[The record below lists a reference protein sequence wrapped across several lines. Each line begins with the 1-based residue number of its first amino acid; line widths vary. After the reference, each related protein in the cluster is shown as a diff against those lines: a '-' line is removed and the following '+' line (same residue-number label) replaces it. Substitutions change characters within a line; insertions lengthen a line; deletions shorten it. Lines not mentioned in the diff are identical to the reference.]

1 VPTPAADGP
10 HRVPFTP
17 ADAEATIAFCAA
29 HGPFDA
35 ALLRRLL
42 LDLTSDPAGV
52 FVIRDGAST
61 ALVATVVD
69 RATNG
74 VDAANL
80 ETLGVRAPLTAD
92 AFARLVVEPAI
103 AFTRAGERSALSVGL
118 QASVMPA
125 SSAEGALRRAGFTH
139 AYDGYEMR
147 RPRHAPPLE
156 PIELLPDGWTWA
168 PLNELRADDAH
179 AALAEMF
186 RGAPS
191 FNSPPRAEFRAAV
204 ASGATNWRVL
214 LDGQRIAGLL
224 QIAFRDAPD
233 ERRRGEV
240 RIVGR
245 APAYRGRGLGPRL
258 LREGLRL
265 LELGGAGDVDLV
277 VEAENVRALAL
288 YRRFGFEPIA
298 QTPVFMLKV
307 R

>member
-1 VPTPAADGP
+1 
-10 HRVPFTP
+10 
-17 ADAEATIAFCAA
+17 
-29 HGPFDA
+29 
-35 ALLRRLL
+35 
-42 LDLTSDPAGV
+42 
-52 FVIRDGAST
+52 
-61 ALVATVVD
+61 
-69 RATNG
+69 
-74 VDAANL
+74 
-80 ETLGVRAPLTAD
+80 
-92 AFARLVVEPAI
+92 
-103 AFTRAGERSALSVGL
+103 
-118 QASVMPA
+118 
-125 SSAEGALRRAGFTH
+125 
-139 AYDGYEMR
+139 
-147 RPRHAPPLE
+147 
-156 PIELLPDGWTWA
+156 
-168 PLNELRADDAH
+168 
-179 AALAEMF
+179 MF